1 MRFGVPVA
9 IACALSCP
17 LLAGGADARE
27 YRLAPGQVAIGSVI
41 HATARNG
48 DTVATIARRHDLG
61 FTEVMAANPQ
71 LDPEGP
77 ISGADV
83 TLPAFHI
90 LPDAPR
96 TGIVVNLAAQ
106 RLFYFTRD
114 SGGDRVITL
123 PVGVALA
130 GHETPMGVTQIVDKQ
145 RDPVWRPTPT
155 IRADQPWL
163 GDSVPPGPRNP
174 LGSAAL
180 YLGWPAYLIHGTNMP
195 EGIGRSGSYGCL
207 SLYPEDIVSL
217 FRIVPV
223 GTQVRTVRQDVAVAW
238 VKGAL
243 TAQIYPNEEQGRA
256 LIPASTVS
264 RTITTELRAKVA
276 REARRRKVS
285 PDLKAL
291 DIARWERSGLPIRL
305 TR

>member
-1 MRFGVPVA
+1 MQFGIPVA
-9 IACALSCP
+9 FAGALLCALSGT
-17 LLAGGADARE
+17 AADARE
-27 YRLAPGQVAIGSVI
+27 YVLGAGQVAVGSVI
-41 HATARNG
+41 HMTARPG
-48 DTVATIARRHDLG
+48 DTVAALARRFDLG
-61 FTEVMAANPQ
+61 FTEVMAANPE

-77 ISGADV
+77 IAGADV
-83 TLPAFHI
+83 VLPAFHI

-106 RLFYFTRD
+106 RLFYFA
-114 SGGDRVITL
+114 GDRVITF

-130 GHETPMGVTQIVDKQ
+130 GHETPLGVTQIVDKQ

-163 GDSVPPGPRNP
+163 AEIVPPGPRNP
-174 LGSAAL
+174 LGAAAL

-207 SLYPEDIVSL
+207 SLYPEDIASL

-238 VKGAL
+238 AKGAL
-243 TAQIYPNEEQGRA
+243 IAQIYPNEEQGRA

-264 RTITTELRAKVA
+264 RTITAQLRSKVA
-276 REARRRKVS
+276 SEARRRKVA

-291 DIARWERSGLPIRL
+291 ETARWERSGLPVRL
-305 TR
+305 TP